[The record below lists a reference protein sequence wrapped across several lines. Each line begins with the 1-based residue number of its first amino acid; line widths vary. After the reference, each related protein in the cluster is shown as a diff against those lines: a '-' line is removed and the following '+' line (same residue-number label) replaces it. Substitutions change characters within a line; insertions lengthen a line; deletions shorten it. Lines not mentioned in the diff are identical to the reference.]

1 MKKVM
6 SDQALADLRQRL
18 DRAYVTRDRDELN
31 KILVIT
37 EWLSQLTPSPLIR
50 LIAASAESAV
60 AMNSATNLR
69 TLVLGVPS
77 EIGSVK
83 ELREQGLE
91 MERSM
96 GSIVAWLEEVG
107 LSVEFKQ

>member
-60 AMNSATNLR
+60 AMNSATNPL
-69 TLVLGVPS
+69 P
-77 EIGSVK
+77 GSDVAATRW
-83 ELREQGLE
+83 LAVGSLMGLLLLC
-91 MERSM
+91 
-96 GSIVAWLEEVG
+96 VAWELWLAPLRPG
-107 LSVEFKQ
+107 GTWLFL